1 MTRTDTDDEETAGE
15 LLSLVVTT
23 LNNEATL
30 PRLLESVTCADDI
43 LVLDSHSTDAT
54 TDIARDRGA
63 RLFAEPFRGYGPQK
77 QRAVDL
83 ARHDRVLLLDAD
95 EALDPTADAAIGYLK
110 QEGFD
115 ADAYELP
122 RIEQI
127 FWRMQSRY
135 TRPDHHL
142 RLFDRRVTRM
152 SDLPIHAA
160 PECRGVVKRLP
171 YPILHFGEPDIHTK
185 VAKINHWSTELGPRK
200 PRKGLRGSPW
210 MMVVYP
216 PFFFLRLYI
225 FKRQFTNGWAGFI
238 NSVTGAYYAFLKY
251 AKRYEAD
258 QRDRTGGPKGDA

>member
-1 MTRTDTDDEETAGE
+1 MARKNARKGKTVSQPLA
-15 LLSLVVTT
+15 LVVTT
-23 LNNEATL
+23 FNNEATL
-30 PRLLESVTCADDI
+30 GRLLESVTCADDVV
-43 LVLDSHSTDAT
+43 VLDSNSTDAT
-54 TDIARDRGA
+54 AAIAGDHGA

-77 QRAVDL
+77 QRAIDL
-83 ARHDRVLLLDAD
+83 ARHDWVLLLDAD
-95 EALDPTADAAIGYLK
+95 EALEAVTDEAITRLK
-110 QEGFD
+110 RQGFD

-135 TRPDHHL
+135 TRPDHFL
-142 RLFDRRVTRM
+142 RLFDRRATRM

-200 PRKGLRGSPW
+200 PATGLRASPW
-210 MMVVYP
+210 VMVFYP
-216 PFFFLRLYI
+216 PLFFLRLYL

-238 NSVTGAYYAFLKY
+238 NSVTLAYYAFLKY
-251 AKRYEAD
+251 AKRYEAN
-258 QRDRTGGPKGDA
+258 QCDRTGGPKGDA

>member
-1 MTRTDTDDEETAGE
+1 MPPRSDEP
-15 LLSLVVTT
+15 LSLVVTT
-23 LNNEATL
+23 FNNEATL
-30 PRLLESVTCADDI
+30 GRLLDSVTCADDVV
-43 LVLDSHSTDAT
+43 VLDSHSTDASPA
-54 TDIARDRGA
+54 IARDHGVRF
-63 RLFAEPFRGYGPQK
+63 FAEPFRGYGPQK
-77 QRAVDL
+77 QRAIDL
-83 ARHDRVLLLDAD
+83 ARHDWVLLLDAD
-95 EALDPTADAAIGYLK
+95 EALDPGTDAAIAGLK
-110 QEGFD
+110 QQGFE

-142 RLFDRRVTRM
+142 RLFDRRCTRM
-152 SDLPIHAA
+152 NELPIHAA
-160 PECRGVVKRLP
+160 PECRGAVKRLP

-200 PRKGLRGSPW
+200 PGKGLRGSPW
-210 MMVVYP
+210 IMVFYP

-251 AKRYEAD
+251 AKRYEAH